1 MERSERRTFVMEKR
15 IPQAILLPR
24 TEDSFPWGAADRQL
38 VPTYLEKYG
47 YEEEEYL
54 YSGEAD
60 VYTLKDGQAQV
71 KLSNAPYT
79 NRFIIRK
86 PKDPKKFSGNV
97 VVELLNSTNSWDVSP
112 MWCLLWQK
120 MLHEGDIYVGVTVR
134 AICTKTLKQYDT
146 KRYEKLSWKNPNP
159 NPGPVNHDILLWQHC
174 LEDCE
179 DGLLWDMLTQLGNL
193 FKSGQGTQIAGKEVE
208 KIYAISCSQSS
219 MQLSTYINVFHET
232 DRVSPVEVPY
242 DGYLTYSGCRMVAL
256 NQEESPADV
265 TDEIQKTRNCPVPV
279 LRCVTQ
285 WDFKDFTGHI
295 NLRRADSDAEGDRFR
310 LYELAGQAHNSFSG
324 AFYRPGYAEIDQI
337 QKTTGLPHTDITALP
352 LEAFMRQ
359 ALTNLDLW
367 VREGI
372 PAPHAQ
378 GLIEVDENN
387 IEVLDENNNCKG
399 GFRFPQLDVPVATYC
414 SGTKKN
420 DQDSCCV
427 YFSEEKLKKLY
438 PTRRDYIDKIFKA
451 IDVLGEQRFFSV
463 EDADQMKLD
472 ILKLPVP
479 CRDHSSKFEG

>member
-1 MERSERRTFVMEKR
+1 
-15 IPQAILLPR
+15 
-24 TEDSFPWGAADRQL
+24 
-38 VPTYLEKYG
+38 
-47 YEEEEYL
+47 
-54 YSGEAD
+54 
-60 VYTLKDGQAQV
+60 
-71 KLSNAPYT
+71 
-79 NRFIIRK
+79 
-86 PKDPKKFSGNV
+86 
-97 VVELLNSTNSWDVSP
+97 
-112 MWCLLWQK
+112 
-120 MLHEGDIYVGVTVR
+120 
-134 AICTKTLKQYDT
+134 
-146 KRYEKLSWKNPNP
+146 
-159 NPGPVNHDILLWQHC
+159 
-174 LEDCE
+174 
-179 DGLLWDMLTQLGNL
+179 MLTQLGNL

-372 PAPHAQ
+372 P
-378 GLIEVDENN
+378 G
-387 IEVLDENNNCKG
+387 
-399 GFRFPQLDVPVATYC
+399 
-414 SGTKKN
+414 S
-420 DQDSCCV
+420 SCTG
-427 YFSEEKLKKLY
+427 S
-438 PTRRDYIDKIFKA
+438 D
-451 IDVLGEQRFFSV
+451 
-463 EDADQMKLD
+463 
-472 ILKLPVP
+472 
-479 CRDHSSKFEG
+479 

>member
-1 MERSERRTFVMEKR
+1 MEKR

-24 TEDSFPWGAADRQL
+24 TEDSFPWGSADRQL

-86 PKDPKKFSGNV
+86 PKDPNKFSGNV

-232 DRVSPVEVPY
+232 DRVSPLRFLMMVPDIFRMPY
-242 DGYLTYSGCRMVAL
+242 GGSESGRV
-256 NQEESPADV
+256 SG
-265 TDEIQKTRNCPVPV
+265 
-279 LRCVTQ
+279 RC
-285 WDFKDFTGHI
+285 D
-295 NLRRADSDAEGDRFR
+295 RRDS
-310 LYELAGQAHNSFSG
+310 
-324 AFYRPGYAEIDQI
+324 
-337 QKTTGLPHTDITALP
+337 
-352 LEAFMRQ
+352 
-359 ALTNLDLW
+359 
-367 VREGI
+367 
-372 PAPHAQ
+372 
-378 GLIEVDENN
+378 EN
-387 IEVLDENNNCKG
+387 
-399 GFRFPQLDVPVATYC
+399 
-414 SGTKKN
+414 
-420 DQDSCCV
+420 
-427 YFSEEKLKKLY
+427 KKLSGSGY
-438 PTRRDYIDKIFKA
+438 
-451 IDVLGEQRFFSV
+451 SV
-463 EDADQMKLD
+463 CDT
-472 ILKLPVP
+472 VG
-479 CRDHSSKFEG
+479 F

>member
-1 MERSERRTFVMEKR
+1 MEKR

-174 LEDCE
+174 LDATGKSVQVRAGYTDCRKRSGEDLC
-179 DGLLWDMLTQLGNL
+179 DQL
-193 FKSGQGTQIAGKEVE
+193 FA
-208 KIYAISCSQSS
+208 
-219 MQLSTYINVFHET
+219 VFHA
-232 DRVSPVEVPY
+232 VI
-242 DGYLTYSGCRMVAL
+242 YLYKC
-256 NQEESPADV
+256 
-265 TDEIQKTRNCPVPV
+265 
-279 LRCVTQ
+279 
-285 WDFKDFTGHI
+285 
-295 NLRRADSDAEGDRFR
+295 
-310 LYELAGQAHNSFSG
+310 
-324 AFYRPGYAEIDQI
+324 
-337 QKTTGLPHTDITALP
+337 
-352 LEAFMRQ
+352 
-359 ALTNLDLW
+359 
-367 VREGI
+367 I
-372 PAPHAQ
+372 P
-378 GLIEVDENN
+378 
-387 IEVLDENNNCKG
+387 
-399 GFRFPQLDVPVATYC
+399 
-414 SGTKKN
+414 
-420 DQDSCCV
+420 
-427 YFSEEKLKKLY
+427 
-438 PTRRDYIDKIFKA
+438 
-451 IDVLGEQRFFSV
+451 
-463 EDADQMKLD
+463 
-472 ILKLPVP
+472 
-479 CRDHSSKFEG
+479 

>member
-1 MERSERRTFVMEKR
+1 MEKR

-179 DGLLWDMLTQLGNL
+179 DRVCYGYADATGKSVQVRAGYTGCRKRSGEDLCDQL
-193 FKSGQGTQIAGKEVE
+193 FA
-208 KIYAISCSQSS
+208 
-219 MQLSTYINVFHET
+219 VFHA
-232 DRVSPVEVPY
+232 VI
-242 DGYLTYSGCRMVAL
+242 YLYKC
-256 NQEESPADV
+256 
-265 TDEIQKTRNCPVPV
+265 
-279 LRCVTQ
+279 
-285 WDFKDFTGHI
+285 
-295 NLRRADSDAEGDRFR
+295 
-310 LYELAGQAHNSFSG
+310 
-324 AFYRPGYAEIDQI
+324 
-337 QKTTGLPHTDITALP
+337 
-352 LEAFMRQ
+352 
-359 ALTNLDLW
+359 
-367 VREGI
+367 I
-372 PAPHAQ
+372 P
-378 GLIEVDENN
+378 
-387 IEVLDENNNCKG
+387 
-399 GFRFPQLDVPVATYC
+399 
-414 SGTKKN
+414 
-420 DQDSCCV
+420 
-427 YFSEEKLKKLY
+427 
-438 PTRRDYIDKIFKA
+438 
-451 IDVLGEQRFFSV
+451 
-463 EDADQMKLD
+463 
-472 ILKLPVP
+472 
-479 CRDHSSKFEG
+479 

>member
-1 MERSERRTFVMEKR
+1 
-15 IPQAILLPR
+15 
-24 TEDSFPWGAADRQL
+24 
-38 VPTYLEKYG
+38 
-47 YEEEEYL
+47 
-54 YSGEAD
+54 
-60 VYTLKDGQAQV
+60 
-71 KLSNAPYT
+71 
-79 NRFIIRK
+79 
-86 PKDPKKFSGNV
+86 
-97 VVELLNSTNSWDVSP
+97 

-134 AICTKTLKQYDT
+134 AICTQTLKQYDA

-159 NPGPVNHDILLWQHC
+159 NPGPVNHEILLWQHC
-174 LEDCE
+174 LPDCE

-193 FKSGQGTQIAGKEVE
+193 FKSEQGTQIAGKEVE

-265 TDEIQKTRNCPVPV
+265 TDEIQVTRNCPVPV

-285 WDFKDFTGHI
+285 WDFKDFPRVILICEEQTAMQREIVSVCMSWQVRHI
-295 NLRRADSDAEGDRFR
+295 TLSPVRSIVRGMKRLLRFR
-310 LYELAGQAHNSFSG
+310 
-324 AFYRPGYAEIDQI
+324 
-337 QKTTGLPHTDITALP
+337 KTTGLPHTDITALP

-399 GFRFPQLDVPVATYC
+399 GFRFPQLDVP
-414 SGTKKN
+414 GWLPMQRN
-420 DQDSCCV
+420 
-427 YFSEEKLKKLY
+427 EE
-438 PTRRDYIDKIFKA
+438 
-451 IDVLGEQRFFSV
+451 E
-463 EDADQMKLD
+463 
-472 ILKLPVP
+472 
-479 CRDHSSKFEG
+479 